1 MNLQK
6 TEKHQQQNFQP
17 RPPVVVVLG
26 HVDHGKSSI
35 LEAIKDLK
43 ITEKESGGITQH
55 IGAYEIQSNN
65 KKITF
70 IDTPGHE
77 AFSAMRSR
85 GSKVADIAIL
95 VVAAEEGIKPQTK
108 EAIYQAKLAGI
119 PIIIA
124 INKID
129 KPQADPEK
137 IKTELSRHEII
148 VESRG
153 GKIPSVNVSA
163 KTGQGIPELLEMIL
177 LIAEMNNLQ
186 GDKNKQG
193 QGVIIE
199 AYLDNKRGPTATILL
214 RDGVLRQGDIIGTAT
229 TFGKIKI
236 LEDFRGNFLKMAE
249 PSQPVVLIGFEQAPQ
264 IGEKFKVYSDIIS
277 AQKYIEKKEKKT
289 EKREVIVSDS
299 RKKILNLILKA
310 DVSGTLEAIE
320 GVLKNLPQ
328 EKVIL
333 RILKKEVGD
342 INENDVKLAES
353 SKAKILGF
361 RVKVSP
367 IALEMSDRKKIKIKT
382 YEIIYELSQGV
393 RDIMSKI
400 LSTEIVR
407 KDLGKIKVLLIFR
420 TEKNKQIVGG
430 KVMQGLVNKGNKI
443 EIMRED
449 ASIGKGRIIE
459 LQKNKKNINK
469 AEKGQEIGI
478 LCKGDAN
485 IEQGDILVPYTE
497 EEVKEEL

>member
-1 MNLQK
+1 
-6 TEKHQQQNFQP
+6 
-17 RPPVVVVLG
+17 
-26 HVDHGKSSI
+26 
-35 LEAIKDLK
+35 
-43 ITEKESGGITQH
+43 
-55 IGAYEIQSNN
+55 
-65 KKITF
+65 
-70 IDTPGHE
+70 
-77 AFSAMRSR
+77 
-85 GSKVADIAIL
+85 
-95 VVAAEEGIKPQTK
+95 
-108 EAIYQAKLAGI
+108 
-119 PIIIA
+119 
-124 INKID
+124 
-129 KPQADPEK
+129 
-137 IKTELSRHEII
+137 
-148 VESRG
+148 
-153 GKIPSVNVSA
+153 
-163 KTGQGIPELLEMIL
+163 
-177 LIAEMNNLQ
+177 
-186 GDKNKQG
+186 
-193 QGVIIE
+193 
-199 AYLDNKRGPTATILL
+199 
-214 RDGVLRQGDIIGTAT
+214 
-229 TFGKIKI
+229 
-236 LEDFRGNFLKMAE
+236 MAE

-367 IALEMSDRKKIKIKT
+367 IALEI
-382 YEIIYELSQGV
+382 
-393 RDIMSKI
+393 
-400 LSTEIVR
+400 